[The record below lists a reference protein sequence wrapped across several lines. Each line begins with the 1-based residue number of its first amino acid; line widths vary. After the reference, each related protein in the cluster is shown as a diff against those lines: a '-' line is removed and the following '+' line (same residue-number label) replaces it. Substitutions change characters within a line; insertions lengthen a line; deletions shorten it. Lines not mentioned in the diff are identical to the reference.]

1 VTIVVVA
8 DRHRRELFVLPE
20 ALSLLE
26 SEGQVRELDLASSGR
41 AEERQAAL
49 EDALS
54 EADAVV
60 FAPWGT
66 YGVDEFSP
74 RCWEGARRL
83 KVIAGAFGYRFE
95 EFFSVELGDLEE
107 RGIVVVDTS
116 RSNSPTVAEFGLA
129 MILNLLRNIPDDV
142 ALVRRGGWRD
152 LWAWPDGA
160 GVSGELSGRR
170 VGLAGFGAI
179 GRRLADLL
187 APFGCA
193 VSAYDPF
200 VPDDALAGAGVA
212 RAESLRRLAASSEIF
227 VVAIP
232 RTPATLGLVD
242 RDVLGAL
249 PRGSLFVLLTRM
261 AVVDQEALW
270 ARTTA
275 GEIRAAVD
283 VFEPEPPA
291 ADSPI
296 RTDPNVL
303 PTPHIGGN
311 TAAVNRRCFSL
322 TCRDAVAALTGRP
335 LTYRMT
341 ARDAD
346 VYSGRLSRERS
357 AVSARG

>member
-1 VTIVVVA
+1 MTTVVVA
-8 DRHRRELFVLPE
+8 DRDRRDLFVLPE

-26 SEGQVRELDLASSGR
+26 SEGQVRELDLASGER
-41 AEERQAAL
+41 AEERRAAL
-49 EDALS
+49 ADALS
-54 EADAVV
+54 GADAVV
-60 FAPWGT
+60 FAPWGS

-74 RCWEGARRL
+74 RCWEGAQRL
-83 KVIAGAFGYRFE
+83 KVIAGTFGYRFE
-95 EFFSVELGDLEE
+95 EFFSVELGELER
-107 RGIVVVDTS
+107 RGIIVVDTS

-179 GRRLADLL
+179 GRRLAELL
-187 APFGCA
+187 APFECA
-193 VSAYDPF
+193 VSVYDPF
-200 VPDDALAGAGVA
+200 VPDDALTGAGVA
-212 RAESLRRLAASSEIF
+212 RAASLPELAAGSEIF

-232 RTPATLGLVD
+232 RTPATLGAVD
-242 RDVLGAL
+242 RDVVGAL

-261 AVVDQEALW
+261 AVIDQEALW
-270 ARTTA
+270 ARTSA

-283 VFEPEPPA
+283 VFEPEPPP

-311 TAAVNRRCFSL
+311 TAAVNRRCFWL
-322 TCRDAVAALTGRP
+322 ACRETAAALAGRP

-341 ARDAD
+341 RRDAEL
-346 VYSGRLSRERS
+346 YSGRLSGDRS
-357 AVSARG
+357 PIPVRG